1 MKRPAVFI
9 GYDADPTSTYYGC
22 CEMTFITSDGQ
33 SLVPWEMTNGEFYEV
48 ILPKLPSVEEAI
60 AHAKN
65 IEVYMQKPLYFFS
78 RHEAS
83 PLMIQHLGR
92 EIDLQFKGTILNLR
106 GNETAI
112 EFDEAVEGEITPY
125 QIPRDSIVVAVV
137 PLDLQVAWLAAGVHK
152 LLIPKT
158 RREIGSDGEA
168 VFIYTSLKWVK
179 LIVIESEEFSIGI

>member
-9 GYDADPTSTYYGC
+9 GYDADPSSEYYGC
-22 CEMTFITSDGQ
+22 CEMNFITSDRCT
-33 SLVPWEMTNGEFYEV
+33 LTPWDMTDGKFYEV
-48 ILPKLPSVEEAI
+48 ILPKLPSIEEAI

-65 IEVYMQKPLYFFS
+65 IEVYMQKSLYFFS

-106 GNETAI
+106 GNETTI
-112 EFDEAVEGEITPY
+112 EFDEAIDGELTPY
-125 QIPRDSIVVAVV
+125 EIPRDSIVVAVA
-137 PLDLQVAWLAAGVHK
+137 PLDLQIAWLAAGVHK
-152 LLIPKT
+152 LLVPKT
-158 RREIGSDGEA
+158 RREVGSDGEV

-179 LIVIESEEFSIGI
+179 SIVIESEEFVASF